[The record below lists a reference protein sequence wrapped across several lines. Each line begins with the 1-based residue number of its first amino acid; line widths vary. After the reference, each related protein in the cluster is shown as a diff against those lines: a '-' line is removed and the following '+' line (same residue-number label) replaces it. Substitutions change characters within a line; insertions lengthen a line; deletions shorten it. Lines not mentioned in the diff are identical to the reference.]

1 MRGFHNISAGQV
13 SVWQL
18 EFMSTLTELISQ
30 GLADLGTIPEVIFS
44 LRWTISGHF
53 SHVLNTNI
61 FFFFFFLTLEW
72 AQLLVSVLYWMAT
85 ISSSWS
91 QGHLNSCP
99 LAGIHIFPANALT
112 NRSCFSLLK
121 GLHLLHRAQPAKSGF
136 SKVWTC
142 QQEPSLSDKTP
153 FFWFTWLF
161 SSKSA
166 VLVSLF
172 ISAPNQ
178 LEHSKSKSVLLGCEW
193 VAQAGQ

>member
-1 MRGFHNISAGQV
+1 MNINR
-13 SVWQL
+13 
-18 EFMSTLTELISQ
+18 I
-30 GLADLGTIPEVIFS
+30 DK
-44 LRWTISGHF
+44 SG
-53 SHVLNTNI
+53 SCWPWYYSRSNI
-61 FFFFFFLTLEW
+61 FTKVNYFWTFLPCAEHKHFLFFFFLTLEW

-142 QQEPSLSDKTP
+142 QQEPSLSDKTL
-153 FFWFTWLF
+153 FLWFTWLF
-161 SSKSA
+161 SSRSA